1 MRQAVKDAIDI
12 GYRHIDCAHVYGNE
26 KEVGEAL
33 KEKLAEGV
41 VKREDIFVTSKLWN
55 TFHRP
60 DLVEGAIKKTLS
72 DLGLQY
78 VDLYLIHWP
87 LGYKVSNIVGSKNYV
102 LKWFINKR
110 VIDNSMM
117 EEFDTDNLWQIT
129 YIQIYFEGCR
139 KFFIYNDCVSFYL
152 KKKKYVEIFFLITHT
167 YSIK

>member
-1 MRQAVKDAIDI
+1 VR
-12 GYRHIDCAHVYGNE
+12 
-26 KEVGEAL
+26 
-33 KEKLAEGV
+33 
-41 VKREDIFVTSKLWN
+41 TSLSPASCGILS
-55 TFHRP
+55 HRP

-117 EEFDTDNLWQIT
+117 EEFDTDNL
-129 YIQIYFEGCR
+129 
-139 KFFIYNDCVSFYL
+139 
-152 KKKKYVEIFFLITHT
+152 
-167 YSIK
+167 